1 MVAHAGGEELHSEV
15 GEVLNSD
22 VEEDFHAV
30 VEEQGHPKGQNSI
43 PRIHNSNILHWSI
56 QHLEKLKSEYPE
68 IASPSPSKI
77 FRSDIASEYPC
88 YRALF

>member
-15 GEVLNSD
+15 
-22 VEEDFHAV
+22 EEDLYAV
-30 VEEQGHPKGQNSI
+30 VEEQEHPKGHNSI
-43 PRIHNSNILHWSI
+43 PRRHIFQRCRIFQCRMLR
-56 QHLEKLKSEYPE
+56 SENPE